1 MKNGET
7 YYGRVFRRRRFWPQ
21 IFWLIV
27 LSVGCA
33 FSGIFNSTPLFIASI
48 LAAFLGLTESSR
60 WSHKTNLLVCASAA
74 VIGSVCGVFSWF
86 DTASIFLLLVSVGG
100 FMLYYRD
107 TGKKFMD
114 AVDKFSFEISKEKEL
129 TALVSSATD
138 KIREMTAG
146 DEVFITVADKSGAMY
161 MPARAGRPGSSIPR
175 NGGAAWKVFASGR
188 PYLTQRVESAKDL
201 PFDRDARS
209 LMSAPLFAEGDKIG
223 VLQIESRVADAFSEE
238 DVQKLELIAFV
249 LSYPINAKLSAEVRE
264 KEEAKTGE

>member
-1 MKNGET
+1 MKNGEA

-33 FSGIFNSTPLFIASI
+33 FSCIFNSTPLFIASV

-74 VIGSVCGVFSWF
+74 VIGSVCGVFTWF

-107 TGKKFMD
+107 SDKKFMD
-114 AVDKFSFEISKEKEL
+114 AVGKFSSEISKEKEL
-129 TALVSSATD
+129 PAFISSATD

-146 DEVFITVADKSGAMY
+146 DEVFIAVADRTGSMY
-161 MPARAGRPGSSIPR
+161 MPGRAGRPDSSIPR

-188 PYLTQRVESAKDL
+188 PYFTQRVESAKDL
-201 PFDRDARS
+201 PFYRDARA
-209 LMSAPLFAEGDKIG
+209 LISAPLFAEGEKIG

-238 DVQKLELIAFV
+238 DIQKLELIAFV
-249 LSYPINAKLSAEVRE
+249 LSHPLYVKLSDEFGE
-264 KEEAKTGE
+264 KEETKTGE